1 MQRRNLFRLAAAGCA
16 VLSVPTLRAA
26 QSKSI
31 VIIYSRTGSTEQ
43 LARWIAEETKSDYLK
58 LELVEPYAESY
69 GAMTN
74 IARDDSGPCRLRHD
88 LAWVALLVGRLFG
101 ADAHLPQG
109 SSARRQT
116 RAALLHVGQFLA
128 RRRLCGPPK
137 ARSEG
142 EDRRGFLGAGR
153 RRRLLA
159 RRTPRLGEKAPLSD
173 VRTQFMTLKRASAA
187 SSGMRA
193 APVSAFL
200 RLVGKRRAVL
210 Q

>member
-74 IARDDSGPCRLRHD
+74 IAREERASGKRREIKTTIPD
-88 LAWVALLVGRLFG
+88 LAAYDTIWLGSPYWWGGYSVPMLTFLKDHPLEG
-101 ADAHLPQG
+101 ACCP
-109 SSARRQT
+109 SARRAVPRPT
-116 RAALLHVGQFLA
+116 APVWT
-128 RRRLCGPPK
+128 
-137 ARSEG
+137 SESS
-142 EDRRGFLGAGR
+142 LR
-153 RRRLLA
+153 RRR
-159 RRTPRLGEKAPLSD
+159 S
-173 VRTQFMTLKRASAA
+173 KRV
-187 SSGMRA
+187 SGCRA
-193 APVSAFL
+193 ATSAP
-200 RLVGKRRAVL
+200 RAKNSSPG
-210 Q
+210 

>member
-74 IARDDSGPCRLRHD
+74 IAREERASGKRREIKTTIPDLAAYDTIWLGSPYWWGGYSVPMLTFLKDHPLEGKRVLPFCTSGSSSPDGACVDLRKLAPKEEGFWVPGGD
-88 LAWVALLVGRLFG
+88 VGSSREELLAWVRK
-101 ADAHLPQG
+101 H
-109 SSARRQT
+109 R
-116 RAALLHVGQFLA
+116 
-128 RRRLCGPPK
+128 
-137 ARSEG
+137 
-142 EDRRGFLGAGR
+142 
-153 RRRLLA
+153 
-159 RRTPRLGEKAPLSD
+159 
-173 VRTQFMTLKRASAA
+173 
-187 SSGMRA
+187 
-193 APVSAFL
+193 
-200 RLVGKRRAVL
+200 
-210 Q
+210 